1 MPRIHS
7 AVFAA
12 IAAVAGNAMA
22 QAANEFDFDPTQ
34 LPLATIPPSGATHHI
49 ATAVTYT
56 GQNLVLNAP
65 LVVHAGAELRLERSV
80 LRVRGNILL
89 EDGGRITVIDS
100 SLLLPCQFQEQY
112 QLRMDGGLLHTER
125 AVVGATYDGPTL
137 FFTALRLLRGTWLAR
152 QTVVQG
158 LVVTLSDGRQGWF
171 GNPALKGGSLFADG
185 LYEGDRADFVHMAG
199 MGDAVLENGT
209 MNVALYYDAGSST
222 QPVAATIDLDS
233 RRPLDVVYGDPFVHS
248 GVTAPLAL
256 HPCRLELRNHRSATW
271 ALMARNATPA
281 GPLQTITLQNAED
294 IICSFRGTNLT
305 GAPLLGGPW
314 SSHYAQLPG
323 LPSTGRP
330 GHHAIPPGCSVRLGN
345 VQFQSGPGANDWNRI
360 REWALYTSGAGTN
373 LAVTGPT
380 KIGEIL
386 MHGGNLSLA
395 GTGSFDM
402 GLVANVVRLFQ
413 GASLQLTDV
422 SLGQF
427 GTYSVVTGLIEA
439 NDNSVCTITNAR
451 SASMRLKTTSPGA
464 SISAQN
470 VFGGEHL
477 VLDSAGGGSVQFVQA
492 TPGQNWDLQN
502 AGFESALLGGGV
514 PAYWFAQAVT
524 GSLVAD
530 PAPGSAGATAYALT
544 ASAANAALQ
553 KQLVLPAETFVDV
566 VGAAKVTT
574 PPPGGAQLLLQAFQG
589 PNVASKA
596 LALAPLNTWQRVQVP
611 QLAVGSGPGATFVKF
626 YAAGLP
632 AAVRLDDI
640 RVNLG
645 SWWDDDNFVNLG
657 FELDYRDRGA
667 APTYWSA
674 PDAWRAYQ
682 VTCAPD
688 PAILRPGAA
697 PGSRSTRVTLQQ
709 ATGNLYKI
717 LTFLRGGDTAVVRGF
732 ARGVS
737 ANPNARSAIIIG
749 NGPTYYALQPP
760 NQHSPGLPCD
770 GLWRSFQ
777 LTYVVPSNPSYTR
790 LDVYMSDAIGSQFWF
805 DDFTVEIQ

>member
-7 AVFAA
+7 AMFAA
-12 IAAVAGNAMA
+12 IVAVAGKAEA

-34 LPLATIPPSGATHHI
+34 LALTTIPPSGATHHI
-49 ATAVTYT
+49 STAVTYT

-80 LRVRGNILL
+80 LKVRGNILL
-89 EDGGRITVIDS
+89 EDGGRITVLDS

-137 FFTALRLLRGTWLAR
+137 YFTALRLLRGTWLAR

-158 LVVTLSDGRQGWF
+158 LVTTLSDGRQGWF
-171 GNPALKGGSLFADG
+171 GNPALKGGSVFADG

-199 MGDAVLENGT
+199 MGDALLANGT

-222 QPVAATIDLDS
+222 QPVAATIDLNS
-233 RRPLDVVYGDPFVHS
+233 RRALDVVYGDPLVHT

-271 ALMARNATPA
+271 AMFALNATST
-281 GPLQTITLQNAED
+281 GPLQAITLQNAED
-294 IICSFRGTNLT
+294 IICNFRGTNLT
-305 GAPLLGGPW
+305 GSPVLGGPW
-314 SSHYAQLPG
+314 SSYYAQLPG

-345 VQFQSGPGANDWNRI
+345 VQFQSGPRANDWNRI
-360 REWALYTSGAGTN
+360 REWGLYTTGTGTN

-380 KIGEIL
+380 TIGEIL

-395 GTGSFDM
+395 GAGSFDM
-402 GLVANVVRLFQ
+402 GVVANVVRLYQ
-413 GASLQLTDV
+413 GASLQLADV

-439 NDNSVCTITNAR
+439 NDNSACTITTAR
-451 SASMRLKTTSPGA
+451 TASMRLKTTNPAA
-464 SISAQN
+464 SITAQN
-470 VFGGEHL
+470 VFGASNL

-502 AGFESALLGGGV
+502 TGFESALLAGGV
-514 PAYWFAQAVT
+514 SPYWLAQAVT
-524 GSLVAD
+524 GSLAAD
-530 PAPGSAGATAYALT
+530 PAPGSAGANSYALT
-544 ASAANAALQ
+544 TTAANAALQ
-553 KQLVLPAETFVDV
+553 KQLTLPPETFVDV
-566 VGAAKVTT
+566 LGAAKVVT
-574 PPPGGAQLLLQAFQG
+574 PPGGGAQILLQAFQG
-589 PNVASKA
+589 SNVATKS
-596 LALAPLNTWQRVQVP
+596 LALTQLNTWQRVQVP
-611 QLAVGSGPGATFVKF
+611 QLAVGNGPGATFVKF
-626 YAAGLP
+626 FAASQP
-632 AAVRLDDI
+632 TTVRLDDI

-667 APTYWSA
+667 APTFWSA

-682 VTCAPD
+682 VSCAPE

-697 PGSRSTRVTLQQ
+697 PGSRSTKATLQQ
-709 ATGNLYKI
+709 ATGNLYKT
-717 LTFLRGGDTAVVRGF
+717 LTLLRRGDTAVVRGW

-749 NGPTYYALQPP
+749 DGPTYYALQPP
-760 NQHSPGLPCD
+760 NQHSAALPCD

-777 LTYVVPSNPSYTR
+777 LTYVVPLNPSYTR
-790 LDVYMSDAIGSQFWF
+790 LDVYMSDAIGGQFWF